1 MGEQMKPNKRLVEAW
16 GEGVPLREAWWAFAD
31 PQKKE
36 LYINLESEGLHLD
49 MLQSLKDEVVDGL
62 YTGHLDAFG
71 VEIQTGNEPIHI
83 PEYYFIRTAT
93 IDRVKDTVSAFEK
106 EFHNVRVKSKHEQS
120 DEPRTEA
127 ELAEP
132 TPTQRESSDFRP
144 QALPDGNRPPKA
156 PGRHSKAPEIDQA
169 IDRLIK
175 QGLDPGSMPRPQ
187 AYNAVRR
194 AAAELGFNTRIGFSD
209 PVIQRCLLRRFG
221 PRR

>member
-1 MGEQMKPNKRLVEAW
+1 MERDMLLAAW
-16 GEGVPLREAWWAFAD
+16 QDGVPLREAWWAFAD
-31 PQKKE
+31 PQKKQ
-36 LYINLESEGLHLD
+36 LYINLESEGLHLE
-49 MLQSLKDEVVDGL
+49 MLQSLKDEVVDRL

-71 VEIQTGNEPIHI
+71 VEIQTGNEPTHI
-83 PEYYFIRTAT
+83 PEYCFTRTAT
-93 IDRVKDTVSAFEK
+93 IDWVKDTVSAFEK
-106 EFHNVRVKSKHEQS
+106 VFHNVRVKSKHEQS
-120 DEPRTEA
+120 DEPRTET

-144 QALPDGNRPPKA
+144 QALPGGNTPPKA

-169 IDRLIK
+169 IDHLIK

-187 AYNAVRR
+187 AYNAVLR
-194 AAAELGFNTRIGFSD
+194 AAAELGLNTGIGFSD